1 MVLIMLLTALTVVFS
16 TVLAI
21 LPDFPDTPRWLVDV
35 RTDLDALARVVIH
48 MPTIVYGAYW
58 SWMFKLG
65 AWYLSIR
72 LMFFPIRFINHLV
85 SASRPSTGGAVSGA
99 KAARKVITKV

>member
-1 MVLIMLLTALTVVFS
+1 MIIIFLLTALTIVFS

-21 LPDFPDTPRWLVDV
+21 LPDFPDTPRWLSDV
-35 RTDLDALARVVIH
+35 RTDFDALARVVIH
-48 MPTIVYGAYW
+48 MPTVIYGAYW

-72 LMFFPIRFINHLV
+72 LMFYPIRFINNLV
-85 SASRPSTGGAVSGA
+85 MASKVNTGGAISGG
-99 KAARKVITKV
+99 KAVRKAIVKK